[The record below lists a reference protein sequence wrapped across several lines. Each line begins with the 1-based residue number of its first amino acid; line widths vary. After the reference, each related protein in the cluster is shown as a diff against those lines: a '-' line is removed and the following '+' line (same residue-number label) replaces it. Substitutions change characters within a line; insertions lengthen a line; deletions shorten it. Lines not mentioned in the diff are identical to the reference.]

1 LTIDDM
7 ATKKEVKPGKTENP
21 EKTARG
27 FVFGK
32 TNYILM
38 IIGLAVI
45 VIGFLLMTGGGSD
58 DPNRFDPGIFSFR
71 RITLAPVIVLIGFVV
86 EGVAIMYRPKAKKEE

>member
-1 LTIDDM
+1 M
-7 ATKKEVKPGKTENP
+7 ASKKEPKPGKPEHP
-21 EKTARG
+21 EKATKG

-32 TNYILM
+32 INYMLM

-45 VIGFLLMTGGGSD
+45 VIGFLLMAGGGSD

-71 RITLAPVIVLIGFVV
+71 RITMAPVIVLIGFVV
-86 EGVAIMYRPKAKKEE
+86 EGVAIMYRPKSRKEE